1 MTDTRVGI
9 VGDAI
14 EPIVDAV
21 ESAGGIPLVDD
32 SAEQRDADPAFV
44 IAVGD
49 KALRSLVPDSSAPI
63 LPVETGIPGLDSL
76 ASNRARTELP
86 GLLDLFSSDQ
96 GSDGTGAGADAQQV
110 TVTRPVL
117 GVDRPDGRVH
127 ALRDVTL
134 VTAEPARISEY
145 TVVAGTAPS
154 PRRITSVRADGVVVA
169 TPIGSHGYAHD
180 AGGPRLAAE
189 TGVGAVVPIA
199 PFSIDADHWVV
210 PLSDIRLTVD
220 RDDASVELR
229 LDGRQAGS
237 VSASE
242 SLCLRPVT
250 TIETIAVEQGLEK
263 L

>member
-1 MTDTRVGI
+1 MIDTRVGI
-9 VGDAI
+9 VGDAV
-14 EPIVDAV
+14 EPIANAV
-21 ESAGGIPLVDD
+21 ESAGGVPLVDD
-32 SAEQRDADPAFV
+32 GAEQRDADPAFV

-49 KALRSLVPDSSAPI
+49 KALRSLLPDSSAPI
-63 LPVETGIPGLDSL
+63 LPVETGISGLDSL
-76 ASNRARTELP
+76 ASNRVRTELP
-86 GLLDLFSSDQ
+86 GLLDLFSSEQ
-96 GSDGTGAGADAQQV
+96 CGGSATGADPQQF

-154 PRRITSVRADGVVVA
+154 PRQVTSVRADGVVVA
-169 TPIGSHGYAHD
+169 TPTGSHGYAHD

-199 PFSIDADHWVV
+199 PFSIDADHWVI

-237 VSASE
+237 VSSTE
-242 SLCLRPVT
+242 TLRLRPVT